1 MSMAKRVGDLEATF
15 WARAEEIETPYFEE
29 IAEFIESTT
38 PLDTPIFN
46 AWLAGNKD
54 ATKLN
59 ERTQQLERSLLPI
72 HPAFLPDYAEVYRI
86 HQWALHRS
94 KEYRELTERGWVQF
108 IEYARS
114 HYDLAG
120 GLVGIALR
128 LYEKDFDKWT
138 ANREYIGV
146 SASREEMA
154 SDQIELWKIVRR
166 KENEAA
172 ELEDQT
178 AQNARWRRA
187 LIENVFNLY
196 GREMTEADLDFD
208 QTMWAQLDKDMAAG
222 LPACESEA
230 ATYLRGLFDHYPHK
244 VMSSSAD

>member
-1 MSMAKRVGDLEATF
+1 MRMSKRLGDLEAIF
-15 WARAEEIETPYFEE
+15 WARAEKIETPHLED

-38 PLDTPIFN
+38 PLDTPIYT
-46 AWLAGNKD
+46 AWLAINRE
-54 ATKLN
+54 AAKLH

-72 HPAFLPDYAEVYRI
+72 HPAFLPDYEEVYRI

-94 KEYRELTERGWVQF
+94 NEYRELTERGWVQF

-120 GLVGIALR
+120 GLVGIAFR

-138 ANREYIGV
+138 AHREYIGV

-166 KENEAA
+166 KDSEVKEP
-172 ELEDQT
+172 EDQKT
-178 AQNARWRRA
+178 QNARWRRA

-196 GREMTEADLDFD
+196 GREMAEADLDYD
-208 QTMWAQLDKDMAAG
+208 QKMWAQLDKDIAADK
-222 LPACESEA
+222 PSSESEA
-230 ATYLRGLFDHYPHK
+230 ASYLRGLFDRYPHK
-244 VMSSSAD
+244 VMSSSAA